1 MSDESKILN
10 VVLILLIVVEIFLFN
25 NKLSDKKNLERENL
39 TLKEERKEL
48 DNKINELDAKEQ
60 SEGNSYKNTLESL
73 NILLSKLE
81 MLSIKNE
88 SDFKKM
94 VYVLSRESGLKLRES
109 SNKEK
114 IIDTGTYKIY
124 YIHYKLKGDLT
135 SFGRFLYLI
144 NKCKKYI
151 DTSNTFFELTQDEF
165 KISLGYIEGRG
176 KE

>member
-1 MSDESKILN
+1 MSDENKILN
-10 VVLILLIVVEIFLFN
+10 VVLILLIAVGIFLFN

-124 YIHYKLKGDLT
+124 YRDYKVRGDL
-135 SFGRFLYLI
+135 SRFGRFW
-144 NKCKKYI
+144 
-151 DTSNTFFELTQDEF
+151 
-165 KISLGYIEGRG
+165 
-176 KE
+176 

>member
-10 VVLILLIVVEIFLFN
+10 VVLILLIVVGIFLFN

-60 SEGNSYKNTLESL
+60 SEGNSYKNTLEGL

-88 SDFKKM
+88 SDFKKNGI
-94 VYVLSRESGLKLRES
+94 R
-109 SNKEK
+109 
-114 IIDTGTYKIY
+114 II
-124 YIHYKLKGDLT
+124 
-135 SFGRFLYLI
+135 S
-144 NKCKKYI
+144 
-151 DTSNTFFELTQDEF
+151 
-165 KISLGYIEGRG
+165 
-176 KE
+176 

>member
-10 VVLILLIVVEIFLFN
+10 VVLILLIAVGIFLFN

-60 SEGNSYKNTLESL
+60 SEGNSYKNTLEGL

-109 SNKEK
+109 SNK
-114 IIDTGTYKIY
+114 
-124 YIHYKLKGDLT
+124 
-135 SFGRFLYLI
+135 
-144 NKCKKYI
+144 
-151 DTSNTFFELTQDEF
+151 
-165 KISLGYIEGRG
+165 
-176 KE
+176 

>member
-10 VVLILLIVVEIFLFN
+10 VVLILLIVVGIFLFN

-60 SEGNSYKNTLESL
+60 SEGNSYKN
-73 NILLSKLE
+73 
-81 MLSIKNE
+81 
-88 SDFKKM
+88 
-94 VYVLSRESGLKLRES
+94 KLRES